1 MRSAAESPTLPE
13 TSEGTDYMTDIRVIA
28 TGLRFP
34 EGPVAMKDGSIVL
47 VEIERQTVTR
57 VRLDG
62 GTEVIAQTGGGPNG
76 LAVGPDGAFYVCNNG
91 GFQWRLEM
99 NLMRP
104 AGQAAGYTGGCIQR
118 IDPKT
123 GAVTVLYDHCGPHK
137 LLGPNDI
144 VFDGLGG
151 FYFTDLGKARA
162 RDRDLGGIYYARAD
176 GSLIKE
182 VAHPILTPNGI
193 GLSPDNKTL
202 YVAETETARLWAF
215 DVLSPGVL
223 SKAPFPSPHGG
234 RLMVGLGGFQRFD
247 SLAVD
252 AAGNICVATLVNGS
266 VSVVSPQGGLIRQ
279 VPMPDMFCTNI
290 CFGGPDL
297 RTAYMTLSG
306 TGQLVAIDWD
316 GPGLRLAHEA

>member
-1 MRSAAESPTLPE
+1 M
-13 TSEGTDYMTDIRVIA
+13 SELRTIA

-34 EGPVAMKDGSIVL
+34 EGPVVMKDGSIVL

-57 VRLDG
+57 VKLDG
-62 GTEVIAQTGGGPNG
+62 TTEVIAYTGGSPNG

-91 GFQWRLEM
+91 GFSWRLEM

-104 AGQAAGYTGGCIQR
+104 AGPAASYTGGSIQR
-118 IDPKT
+118 VDPVT

-162 RDRDLGGIYYARAD
+162 RDRDWGGVYYALAD
-176 GSLIKE
+176 GSKIIE

-193 GLSPDNKTL
+193 GLSPDGKTL
-202 YVAETETARLWAF
+202 YVAETETARLWAW
-215 DVLSPGVL
+215 DVIAPGVL
-223 SKAPFPSPHGG
+223 GKAPFPSPHGG

-252 AAGNICVATLVNGS
+252 AEGNICVATLVNGS
-266 VSVVSPQGGLIRQ
+266 VSVISPGGGLIRQ

-297 RTAYMTLSG
+297 KTAYMTLSG
-306 TGQLVAIDWD
+306 TGQLVAMDW
-316 GPGLRLAHEA
+316 PEAGLRLEHEA